1 MILVTLDSLPDEVV
15 FCLSPEMELDEL
27 IKTVKNASSITKDNS
42 QSILKIANRVKAND
56 TITVSR
62 VVGNL
67 VKFHNLIY
75 SGHLHEYLIKEGFF
89 KSWGWKSSKKACQ
102 QHHRLTVGIILIP
115 QAACSVT
122 NMVQSS
128 NSDLHMWGNL
138 LEIQ

>member
-62 VVGNL
+62 VVGKL
-67 VKFHNLIY
+67 VKFHILIY
-75 SGHLHEYLIKEGFF
+75 SGQLHEY
-89 KSWGWKSSKKACQ
+89 
-102 QHHRLTVGIILIP
+102 
-115 QAACSVT
+115 
-122 NMVQSS
+122 
-128 NSDLHMWGNL
+128 
-138 LEIQ
+138 